1 MLWGGGA
8 DPSVGRT
15 FWKGKGVTR
24 RYTPVERRKATIHKE
39 ARDPQEGNWGR
50 QDDDSPI
57 GASELQVSF
66 SGTEHFFSYVN
77 FCYIYR
83 QCS

>member
-39 ARDPQEGNWGR
+39 ARTPKKGIGGGR
-50 QDDDSPI
+50 MMTPPL
-57 GASELQVSF
+57 ALLN
-66 SGTEHFFSYVN
+66 YK
-77 FCYIYR
+77 
-83 QCS
+83 